1 MSENIKQIQ
10 GIKRAYEPNPSANN
24 AGYQPVA
31 KKKKGTYTSHALFNQ
46 PFLSFFRMLGVPVVG
61 TTLREMIHTSIKA
74 EPTVVDSRSRNCPY
88 LDTINRYVPLIE

>member
-46 PFLSFFRMLGVPVVG
+46 PFLSFFSYARCTGCRYNIAG
-61 TTLREMIHTSIKA
+61 
-74 EPTVVDSRSRNCPY
+74 DDPY
-88 LDTINRYVPLIE
+88 KY